1 VITLRTKIQVAVFVL
16 VALLGVSFVSA
27 NYVGFTDQLF
37 NRTYVVTADFSRAGG
52 IFQNAAVTYRG
63 FQVGKV
69 LDVGLIPGGVRA
81 TMQLNR
87 DTRIPASARA
97 VVSDRSAVGEQYIDL
112 RPNNGDGPFLLDHST
127 IPMSRTGTPLPL
139 EDILLNLDKLVGSV
153 NQQDLAIV
161 IDELGKAFN
170 GEAGQNLDRLL
181 DNTTALVNDAQVY
194 LPQTLQLIADGRIV
208 LSTQESSASDIRQWA
223 SSLAGLTGQLKASD
237 PDFRRL
243 LAVTPGAA
251 TEVTNL
257 VRQLQPNLGFL
268 LANLLTTNQVVIRRL
283 DGVEQIL
290 VAYPVTLAGSSTV
303 VPGDNTVHFGL
314 VINVD
319 DPPPCRYT
327 AQAPLTCT
335 STDKKY
341 GSEVRGWQNAPRPGG
356 QDPTAQ
362 PPDVPTD
369 PSAPGNTDSAG
380 AGYDPL
386 TGIATTADGSPY
398 VLGGTGGQAALL
410 GDQAWK
416 SLLITPL
423 SG

>member
-1 VITLRTKIQVAVFVL
+1 MITLRTKIQVAVFVL

-27 NYVGFTDQLF
+27 NYVGLGDTLF
-37 NRTYVVTADFSRAGG
+37 NRTYVVSADFSRAGG

-69 LDVGLIPGGVRA
+69 LQVSLIPGGVRA
-81 TMQLNR
+81 TMQLTR
-87 DTRIPASARA
+87 DTKIPSSSRA
-97 VVSDRSAVGEQYIDL
+97 VVTDRSAVGEQYIDL
-112 RPNNGDGPFLLDHST
+112 RPATGAGPFLVDNT

-153 NQQDLAIV
+153 NQQDLSVV

-181 DNTTALVNDAQVY
+181 DNTTALVNDAQIY

-208 LSTQESSASDIRQWA
+208 LSTQEASASDIRQWA
-223 SSLAGLTGQLKASD
+223 SSLAGLSGQLKASD
-237 PDFRRL
+237 PDLRQL

-268 LANLLTTNQVVIRRL
+268 LANLLTTNQVAVRRL
-283 DGVEQIL
+283 DGIEQIL
-290 VAYPVTLAGSSTV
+290 IAYPIALAGGSTV

-314 VINVD
+314 VLNVD

-327 AQAPLTCT
+327 ASAPLTCT

-356 QDPTAQ
+356 VDPTAQ
-362 PPDVPTD
+362 PPDPT
-369 PSAPGNTDSAG
+369 TDSAA
-380 AGYDPL
+380 AGYDPT
-386 TGIATTADGSPY
+386 TGIATTSDGSPY